1 MPSNWTVAIPD
12 RMTDRREFIKTSL
25 LAAASLA
32 VAPAFAVP
40 ERTDNIKQ
48 RNMKV
53 LILNGSP
60 RPQGNTTLALAEFA
74 RQLEK
79 LGIDSE
85 TVRIGNKP
93 VRGCIACNRCKTM
106 PGACVFSDDIC
117 NDISARMKEADAFVV
132 GSPVYWGQP
141 NGAVLAL
148 IQRMFYSNGAA
159 FSGKPA
165 AAVAVCR
172 RGGAT
177 AAFQSLNMPF
187 QMMNMP
193 VVTSQYWNIVYGMAP
208 GEAAL
213 DAEGL
218 QTMRTLANN
227 MAALLKAT
235 GGKPMPGCDEPR
247 QGTNFIH

>member
-1 MPSNWTVAIPD
+1 MD
-12 RMTDRREFIKTSL
+12 RMKDRRDFIKTSL

-32 VAPAFAVP
+32 VAPALAYSGIKS
-40 ERTDNIKQ
+40 NINNRK
-48 RNMKV
+48 MKV
-53 LILNGSP
+53 LIFNGSP
-60 RPQGNTTLALAEFA
+60 RPQGNTSIALAEFA

-79 LGIDSE
+79 HGIDCE
-85 TVRIGNKP
+85 TVRIGSQP
-93 VRGCIACNRCKTM
+93 VRGCIACNRCRQT
-106 PGACVFSDDIC
+106 PGACVFNDDLC
-117 NDISARMKEADAFVV
+117 NSLSAKMKEADAFVV

-159 FSGKPA
+159 FAGKPA

-208 GEAAL
+208 GDAAL

-235 GGKPMPGCDEPR
+235 GGTPMPGPTEPR
-247 QGTNFIH
+247 QGMNFIR

>member
-1 MPSNWTVAIPD
+1 
-12 RMTDRREFIKTSL
+12 MTDRREFIKTSL
-25 LAAASLA
+25 FAAASLA
-32 VAPAFAVP
+32 VAPALAFP
-40 ERTDNIKQ
+40 QMNDNLNNRK
-48 RNMKV
+48 MKV

-60 RPQGNTTLALAEFA
+60 RPQGNTSIALAEFA

-79 LGIDSE
+79 HGIDSK
-85 TVRIGNKP
+85 TVRIGNRP
-93 VRGCIACNRCKTM
+93 VRGCIACNRCREN
-106 PGACVFSDDIC
+106 PGACIFDDDVC
-117 NDISARMKEADAFVV
+117 NGISARMKEADAFVV

-141 NGAVLAL
+141 NGAVLAV
-148 IQRMFYSNGAA
+148 IQRMFYSSGAA
-159 FSGKPA
+159 FAGKPA

-177 AAFQSLNMPF
+177 AAFQALNMPF

-208 GEAAL
+208 GDAGL

-247 QGTNFIH
+247 QGTNFIR